1 METDAIEGTTIEA
14 PREAPRDSTILGGI
28 LVAAANS
35 ALIKAIAMYTENA
48 QTNGEKQPWG
58 YDDFMKL
65 TEDIDGV
72 ASTLE
77 ELFSGEPDEV
87 EVDLDDPKNYACPVC
102 GTTDY
107 CECLEGLDTL
117 PVTCPL
123 CGTPTLEGQLTC
135 SCSGKDINQIT

>member
-1 METDAIEGTTIEA
+1 MENDKVEIS
-14 PREAPRDSTILGGI
+14 RDSNILGGI
-28 LVAAANS
+28 LMAAASS
-35 ALIKAIAMYTENA
+35 ALIKAIAMHNDNLRKKE
-48 QTNGEKQPWG
+48 GEDHPWG